1 LAIDFFNEDVEMP
14 DIQID
19 GICSW
24 IIMVIEIE
32 TFTTGDV
39 SIIFC
44 NDSYLLKINRE
55 YLGHDYF
62 TDIITFDYS
71 ADEVIS
77 GDLFISVDT
86 VSRNSVDYGT
96 GFSNEL
102 LRVIIHGVLHL
113 MGYKDKAKK
122 DIAIMR
128 KKENEY
134 LNMLELLC

>member
-1 LAIDFFNEDVEMP
+1 MP